1 MDKTTHGTIVV
12 AKDQVSCNLARET
25 VILNFKSGVY
35 YGLDEIGTFIWNL
48 IQDPKTLQDVRDAL
62 LNEYQVEPERCES
75 DLRAL
80 VQELA
85 AAALIEFRDAP
96 AA

>member
-1 MDKTTHGTIVV
+1 
-12 AKDQVSCNLARET
+12 LAGET

-80 VQELA
+80 IQELA
-85 AAALIEFRDAP
+85 AAALIKLRDAT